1 MDPFTFATS
10 KQCDFP
16 VHVKINELEGKQTPV
31 KLSKLLQDPVLR
43 HLGSNQSLHSDLYV
57 TVQLWSESKPL
68 GVPVQTSYKTF
79 KNGRHWNE
87 WLKLPLSI
95 KELPLSSQLAITVW
109 DLSPCSEDA
118 PNSHTVPFGGT
129 TIALFDKDGTLLKGR
144 QKCKLWRHRAGDG
157 YASTTTP
164 WNPTLKNGRRKRQLI
179 NERTPEEEEL
189 ERLENLFKELEMA
202 RMPRIEWLD
211 KLASR
216 ALTKTKQAADEA
228 ARKRSVQAKAEKR
241 ARDAALNP
249 EQKNKSPEGES
260 GSDSD
265 SSDQDVEAFTLYIE
279 FPRFDFPI
287 VFADFEY
294 PPPRYVSQ
302 IQTGA
307 SNSNASLKPPPE
319 VRYGPGISGGVGVD
333 DNDEIGIIRI
343 YDPEQFQRDNP
354 CETKHRRLV
363 RSERNGILDR
373 DQKPNA
379 KLRDELNEIMTY
391 GPTQELNPEEK
402 DLVWRFRHH
411 LSRDKRALVK
421 LVKATNWQDTGE
433 ARQAVELIPKWAEID
448 VDDAL
453 ELLGPSFDN
462 PVVRAYAV
470 DRLRKANDEE
480 LLLYLVQLVQA
491 LKFEKISDEADESD
505 TLQDSSLGQFL
516 IERATDNFKLANFLH
531 WYLMVECDD
540 RSPENDASELKLFA
554 RVSFYLMASLNRHD
568 PAQRE
573 NLKRQ
578 GELIT
583 VLSKISKDIR
593 FSRASRPQ
601 KVETLKKYLADE
613 KNELVNINPPLPLP
627 LDPNILITGIVPE
640 DANVFKSSLNPL
652 FLTFR
657 TTQNERYSVIFKTGD
672 DLRQDQLVIQIISLM
687 DVLLRKENLD
697 LKLTPYR
704 ILATSP
710 LAGAVQYIK
719 STSLSA
725 ASATSAKYKGS
736 ILAYLQTN
744 NPDPN
749 GPLGVRKDAMDVY
762 LKSCAGYC
770 VITYIL
776 GVGDRHLEN
785 LLLAPDGHFF
795 HVDFG
800 FILGRDP
807 KPFAPMMKLCKEM
820 VEGMGG
826 VQSPQY
832 RQFKQYCFTAYMTL
846 RKSSS
851 LILNLFN
858 LMVDANIPD
867 IRMEPDKA
875 VLKVRDRFHLD
886 MSEEDAVRALDQ
898 VISDSV
904 NAVFGVVI
912 DRIHDFVQGWRA

>member
-1 MDPFTFATS
+1 M
-10 KQCDFP
+10 
-16 VHVKINELEGKQTPV
+16 
-31 KLSKLLQDPVLR
+31 
-43 HLGSNQSLHSDLYV
+43 
-57 TVQLWSESKPL
+57 TVQLWTDSKPL
-68 GVPVQTSYKTF
+68 GVSIQTSYKYF
-79 KNGRHWNE
+79 NNSRSWNE
-87 WLKLPLSI
+87 WLKLPVSI
-95 KELPLSSQLAITVW
+95 KELSLSSQLAITVW
-109 DLSPCSEDA
+109 DLSACETRGSSGHA
-118 PNSHTVPFGGT
+118 VPFGGT
-129 TIALFDKDGTLLKGR
+129 TIALFDKDGILLKGR
-144 QKCKLWRHRAGDG
+144 QKCKIHRRRAADG
-157 YASTTTP
+157 LASTSTP
-164 WNPTLKNGRRKRQLI
+164 WIPHLGRVRRRDHSTLDQL
-179 NERTPEEEEL
+179 PEEKEL
-189 ERLENLFKELEMA
+189 ERLERLFKQLEMA
-202 RMPRIEWLD
+202 EIPRIDWLD
-211 KLASR
+211 RLAFR
-216 ALTKTKQAADEA
+216 ALTRTKQAADEA
-228 ARKRSVQAKAEKR
+228 AGKRAAQIRAEKR
-241 ARDAALNP
+241 ARKNINKPNIDA
-249 EQKNKSPEGES
+249 S
-260 GSDSD
+260 GQQHGSSTVESDSD
-265 SSDQDVEAFTLYIE
+265 SEQSDYDDEIFTLYIE
-279 FPRFDFPI
+279 FPRYDFPI

-294 PPPRYVSQ
+294 PSPKYIPQ
-302 IQTGA
+302 IQMGSSS
-307 SNSNASLKPPPE
+307 SNVPLKPPPE
-319 VRYGPGISGGVGVD
+319 VQYGPGISGVTGAD
-333 DNDEIGIIRI
+333 DNDDDVGIIRI

-379 KLRDELNEIMTY
+379 KLRDELNDIMTY
-391 GPTQELNPEEK
+391 GPTQDLNPEEK
-402 DLVWRFRHH
+402 DLIWRFRHH

-421 LVKATNWQDTGE
+421 LVKATNWQDPTE

-453 ELLGPSFDN
+453 ELLGPTFDN
-462 PVVRAYAV
+462 SVVRAYAV

-491 LKFEKISDEADESD
+491 LKFEKISTD
-505 TLQDSSLGQFL
+505 TEQNDSLEDSSLGKFL
-516 IERATDNFKLANFLH
+516 IERASNNFGLANFLH

-540 RSPENDASELKLFA
+540 RSPENNASELRLFA
-554 RVSFYLMASLNRHD
+554 RVSFYLMASLNRYH
-568 PAQRE
+568 PTQR
-573 NLKRQ
+573 NDLKRQ
-578 GELIT
+578 GELVT

-593 FSRASRPQ
+593 FSRMSRPQ
-601 KVETLKKYLADE
+601 KVDALKKYLADE
-613 KNELVNINPPLPLP
+613 KNELVNISPPLPLP
-627 LDPNILITGIVPE
+627 LNPLISIIGVVPE
-640 DANVFKSSLNPL
+640 EANVFKSSLSPL

-657 TTQNERYSVIFKTGD
+657 TSLNEKYSIIFKTGD

-710 LAGAVQYIK
+710 LAGAVQFIR

-725 ASATSAKYKGS
+725 ASAKYKGS

-744 NPDPN
+744 NPDPK
-749 GPLGVRKDAMDVY
+749 GPLGVRKDAMDTY

-826 VQSPQY
+826 VQSSQY
-832 RQFKQYCFTAYMTL
+832 RQFKQYCFTAYTTL

-858 LMVDANIPD
+858 LMVDANVPD